1 MLSLHMTRAFAVFE
15 TAIGAC
21 GIAWSV
27 PGPGPDLPVVVGFQL
42 PEANRQRTEA
52 RIARRAGSPYP
63 IEPPP
68 TIAALITRV
77 QRHLKGAVQ
86 DFRDVPVDLS
96 DLAPFA
102 RQVYEAIRQ
111 IPPSRTVT
119 YGELAATLHQP
130 TAAQAVGRALGRN
143 PIPLIIPCH
152 RVLAA
157 RGRTGG
163 FSAHGGSTAKVRLLA
178 IEGAGTGGLPL
189 FER

>member
-1 MLSLHMTRAFAVFE
+1 MPRAFAVFDS
-15 TAIGAC
+15 AIGAC

-27 PGPGPDLPVVVGFQL
+27 PEDVRGAPVVVGFQL
-42 PEANRQRTEA
+42 PEATRQRTES
-52 RIARRAGSPYP
+52 RIARRAEAPYP

-68 TIAALITRV
+68 VIAAIIARV
-77 QRHLKGAVQ
+77 CRHLEGAVD
-86 DFRDVPVDLS
+86 DFRDVLVDLTG
-96 DLAPFA
+96 LAPFA
-102 RQVYEAIRQ
+102 RQVYEAIRE
-111 IPPSRTVT
+111 IPPGRTVT
-119 YGELAATLHQP
+119 YGELAATLEQP

-189 FER
+189 FDR